1 MTPSDWIAG
10 ISLVVAFAALIYTI
24 ISNTKK
30 YELTYQY
37 YQDVVAWH
45 SDVIKVI
52 TQLKATNIENE
63 KKTYLA
69 ELSALI
75 ETGRFYFPNIDLHD
89 GFGANKPLAYRGY
102 RNVVLDFLVYEYQL
116 FDREDSQRYV
126 EHAESLQRLFTSYV
140 FQYLEPKKLQKKIK
154 HNTSIQMK
162 NTITINE
169 FLKQSPESIYALYPI
184 DPDKSN
190 WEAPPT
196 QRTPLK

>member
-10 ISLVVAFAALIYTI
+10 ISLAVAFVALIYTI

-52 TQLKATNIENE
+52 TQLKATNVENE
-63 KKTYLA
+63 KNTYLA

-89 GFGANKPLAYRGY
+89 GFGANKPLAYRCY

-116 FDREDSQRYV
+116 FEREDSNKYV

-140 FQYLEPKKLQKKIK
+140 FQYLNPKKLQKKIK

-162 NTITINE
+162 NSITINE
-169 FLKQSPESIYALYPI
+169 FLKQSPESIYTLYPI
-184 DPDKSN
+184 DSN
-190 WEAPPT
+190 EEHWETIPSK
-196 QRTPLK
+196 R

>member
-1 MTPSDWIAG
+1 MIPSDWIAG
-10 ISLVVAFAALIYTI
+10 ISLAVAFVALIYTI

-52 TQLKATNIENE
+52 TQLKATNVENE
-63 KKTYLA
+63 KNTYLA

-116 FDREDSQRYV
+116 FEREDSNKYV

-140 FQYLEPKKLQKKIK
+140 FQYLNPKKLQKKIK

-162 NTITINE
+162 NSITINE
-169 FLKQSPESIYALYPI
+169 FLKQSPESIYTLYPI
-184 DPDKSN
+184 DSN
-190 WEAPPT
+190 EEHWETIPSK
-196 QRTPLK
+196 R

>member
-52 TQLKATNIENE
+52 TQLKATSEENS
-63 KKTYLA
+63 KKAYLA

-75 ETGRFYFPNIDLHD
+75 ETGRFYFPNIDQHD
-89 GFGANKPLAYRGY
+89 NFGVNKPLAYRGY

-116 FDREDSQRYV
+116 FEREDSQKYV
-126 EHAESLQRLFTSYV
+126 DHAESLQRLFTSYV
-140 FQYLEPKKLQKKIK
+140 FQHLEPKKLQRKIK

-169 FLKQSPESIYALYPI
+169 FLEQSPESIYTLYPI
-184 DPDKSN
+184 DSN
-190 WEAPPT
+190 TEHWNTVPT
-196 QRTPLK
+196 KR

>member
-10 ISLVVAFAALIYTI
+10 ISLVVAVAALLYTV

-52 TQLKATNIENE
+52 TQLKATNEE
-63 KKTYLA
+63 ETKRAYLA

-75 ETGRFYFPNIDLHD
+75 ETGRFYFPNIDQHD
-89 GFGANKPLAYRGY
+89 NFGVDKPLAYRGY
-102 RNVVLDFLVYEYQL
+102 RNVVLDFLVFEYQL
-116 FDREDSQRYV
+116 FDREDSNKFV

-140 FQYLEPKKLQKKIK
+140 FQHLDPKKLQKKVK

-162 NTITINE
+162 NEITINE

-184 DPDKSN
+184 DPNKQHWN
-190 WEAPPT
+190 TVPT
-196 QRTPLK
+196 KR

>member
-10 ISLVVAFAALIYTI
+10 ISLAVAFVALIYTI

-45 SDVIKVI
+45 CDVIKVI
-52 TQLKATNIENE
+52 TQLKATNVENE
-63 KKTYLA
+63 KNTYLA

-116 FDREDSQRYV
+116 FEREDSNKYV

-140 FQYLEPKKLQKKIK
+140 FQYLNPKNLQKKIK

-162 NTITINE
+162 NSITINE
-169 FLKQSPESIYALYPI
+169 FLKQSPESIYTLYPI
-184 DPDKSN
+184 DSN
-190 WEAPPT
+190 EEHWETIPSK
-196 QRTPLK
+196 R

>member
-1 MTPSDWIAG
+1 LTPSDWIAG
-10 ISLVVAFAALIYTI
+10 ISLAVAFVALIYTI

-52 TQLKATNIENE
+52 TQLKATNVENE
-63 KKTYLA
+63 KNTYLA

-116 FDREDSQRYV
+116 FKREDSNKYV

-140 FQYLEPKKLQKKIK
+140 FQYLNPKNLQKKIK
-154 HNTSIQMK
+154 HTTSIQMK
-162 NTITINE
+162 NSITINE
-169 FLKQSPESIYALYPI
+169 FLKQSPESIYTLYPI
-184 DPDKSN
+184 DSN
-190 WEAPPT
+190 EEHWETIPSK
-196 QRTPLK
+196 R

>member
-10 ISLVVAFAALIYTI
+10 ISLAVAFVALIYTI

-52 TQLKATNIENE
+52 TQLKATNVENE
-63 KKTYLA
+63 KNTYLA

-116 FDREDSQRYV
+116 FEREDSNKYV

-140 FQYLEPKKLQKKIK
+140 FQYLNPKNLQKKIK

-162 NTITINE
+162 NSITINE
-169 FLKQSPESIYALYPI
+169 FLKQFLESIYTLYPI
-184 DPDKSN
+184 DSN
-190 WEAPPT
+190 EEHWETIPSK
-196 QRTPLK
+196 R

>member
-10 ISLVVAFAALIYTI
+10 ISLVVAIAALIYTI

-45 SDVIKVI
+45 SEVVKVI
-52 TQLKATNIENE
+52 TQLKSTSEENS
-63 KKTYLA
+63 KNVYLA

-116 FDREDSQRYV
+116 FEREDSNKYV

-140 FQYLEPKKLQKKIK
+140 FQYLNPKKLQKKIK

-162 NTITINE
+162 NSITINE
-169 FLKQSPESIYALYPI
+169 FLKQSPESIYTLYPI
-184 DPDKSN
+184 DSN
-190 WEAPPT
+190 EEHWKTIPSK
-196 QRTPLK
+196 R

>member
-10 ISLVVAFAALIYTI
+10 ISLAVAFAALIYTI

-52 TQLKATNIENE
+52 TQLKATNVENK

-116 FDREDSQRYV
+116 FEREDSNKYV

-140 FQYLEPKKLQKKIK
+140 FQYLNPKKLQKKIK
-154 HNTSIQMK
+154 HNTSIQIK
-162 NTITINE
+162 NSITINE
-169 FLKQSPESIYALYPI
+169 FLKQSPESIYTLYPI
-184 DPDKSN
+184 DSN
-190 WEAPPT
+190 EEHWETIPSK
-196 QRTPLK
+196 R

>member
-1 MTPSDWIAG
+1 MTTSDWIAG
-10 ISLVVAFAALIYTI
+10 ISLVVAFAALLYTV

-52 TQLKATNIENE
+52 AQLKATNEE
-63 KKTYLA
+63 DSKRVYLA

-75 ETGRFYFPNIDLHD
+75 ETGRFYFPNIDQHD
-89 GFGANKPLAYRGY
+89 NFGVDKPMAYRGY

-116 FDREDSQRYV
+116 FDREDSNKYV
-126 EHAESLQRLFTSYV
+126 KHAESLQRLFTSYV
-140 FQYLEPKKLQKKIK
+140 FQHLDPKKLQKEVK

-162 NTITINE
+162 NEITINE
-169 FLKQSPESIYALYPI
+169 FLKQSPESIYALYPN
-184 DPDKSN
+184 DSN
-190 WEAPPT
+190 KEHWNTIPSK
-196 QRTPLK
+196 R

>member
-1 MTPSDWIAG
+1 MTFAEWISV
-10 ISLVVAFAALIYTI
+10 ISLVVAFAALLYSI

-37 YQDVVAWH
+37 YQDVVTWH

-52 TQLKATNIENE
+52 TQLKATNEENS
-63 KKTYLA
+63 KKVYLA

-75 ETGRFYFPNIDLHD
+75 ETGRFYFPNIDQHD
-89 GFGANKPLAYRGY
+89 NFGANKPLAYRGY

-116 FDREDSQRYV
+116 FAREDSNKYV

-140 FQYLEPKKLQKKIK
+140 FQHLDPKKLQKKVK
-154 HNTSIQMK
+154 HNTSIHMK
-162 NTITINE
+162 NEITINE

-184 DPDKSN
+184 DSN
-190 WEAPPT
+190 KEHWETVPSK
-196 QRTPLK
+196 R